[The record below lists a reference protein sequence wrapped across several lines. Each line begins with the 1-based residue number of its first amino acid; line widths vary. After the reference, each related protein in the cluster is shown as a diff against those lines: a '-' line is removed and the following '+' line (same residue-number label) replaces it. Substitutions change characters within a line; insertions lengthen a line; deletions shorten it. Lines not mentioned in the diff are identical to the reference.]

1 VVVKPAEHNSRAPA
15 KSKAANV
22 AALCDYIGGPEDEHG
37 QARTDIGHRGALN
50 LMGVDHADQVAEM
63 IDLAEVSKRSTQPVD
78 HWIISW
84 THAEQPTA
92 AQVDQVARRFL
103 EEMGLKDHQCI
114 YALHTDT
121 ANLHM
126 HLAINR
132 VHPEREIV
140 IEVNKGFSLNAA
152 FRAIAIIEH
161 EQGWKPEPNAVYR
174 VEMDGPTVHV
184 RHRDEKARA
193 AVRELPREV
202 RQHHQL
208 RERKPSRRARDI
220 EERTGDRSAER
231 IAIEDGA
238 PIIRAAKSWQELHQG
253 LAAQGMRYE
262 RQGSGGKLWVG
273 DQPVKPSSAGRD
285 CSLPALEKQL
295 GAFEPAAVQER
306 AGEVK
311 AREPEPL
318 APQAAPGWADYRK
331 AREQHYAARAAGR
344 GQKQAGQRA
353 AWEALRDRHREARAK
368 MFNESW
374 RGRGDALNALRSVL
388 ARDQAAEK
396 LELKERHQREREAAR
411 QEQRR
416 GPFPR
421 YEEWLRGRGADRE
434 AELWRHR
441 EREAPVIEGP
451 RFEQPKPED
460 IRSFEPVIDRGVVHY
475 RREGAPA
482 IAFTDQGKR
491 IAIHASERASVLA
504 ALQLSQQKWG
514 EFVVTGNDK
523 FKRLCVTVA
532 AEHGL
537 RLTNPELQAA
547 LAQERNRLQLQR
559 QEELRGQPPRPE
571 RVPAGP
577 ADPVQQRE
585 APTPASPAAPA
596 ELGRPKTVVD
606 LYRRHFDEIAARAA
620 GKPDPSRVD
629 TEIAVRLRITGR
641 SREEV
646 ARIIEVG
653 AKATRPAEDR
663 SWEKYGARA
672 AENAFG
678 VPGDRRASELAPHTD
693 RLFGIEGRNRQHEIA
708 EQQRIALERQQQ
720 LERERLQRSQGRG
733 GPERGGGGR
742 GM

>member
-1 VVVKPAEHNSRAPA
+1 VVVKPAEHNAKAPA

-22 AALCDYIGGPEDEHG
+22 AALCDYIGGPEDENG
-37 QARTDIGHRGALN
+37 QPRTDIGQRGALN

-84 THAEQPTA
+84 TQAEQPSK
-92 AQVDQVARRFL
+92 AQVDAVARRFL

-132 VHPEREIV
+132 VHPEREIAV
-140 IEVNKGFSLNAA
+140 EVNGGFFKNAA

-174 VEMDGPTVHV
+174 VEMEGQTMHV

-193 AVRELPREV
+193 AARELPREV

-208 RERKPSRRARDI
+208 RERKPSQRARDI

-285 CSLPALEKQL
+285 CSLPALEKHL
-295 GAFEPAAVQER
+295 GAFEPAVAPER
-306 AGEVK
+306 AAEVK
-311 AREPEPL
+311 AREAEPL
-318 APQAAPGWADYRK
+318 APQVAPGWADYRK

-344 GQKQAGQRA
+344 GQKQAAQRA
-353 AWEALRDRHREARAK
+353 AWEALRERHRDARAK
-368 MFNESW
+368 MFKESW

-388 ARDQAAEK
+388 ARNQAAEK
-396 LELKERHQREREAAR
+396 LELKERHQLEREAAR
-411 QEQRR
+411 KEQRR

-421 YEEWLRGRGADRE
+421 YEDWLRDRGADRA
-434 AELWRHR
+434 AERWRHR
-441 EREAPVIEGP
+441 TREAPAIEGP
-451 RFEQPKPED
+451 KYEIPKPQD
-460 IRSFEPVIDRGVVHY
+460 IRSFEPAIDRGVVHY
-475 RREGAPA
+475 RREGTPAP
-482 IAFTDQGKR
+482 AFTDQGKR
-491 IAIHASERASVLA
+491 IAIHVSERDSVLA

-514 EFVVTGNDK
+514 QFVVTGNDK
-523 FKRLCVTVA
+523 FKQLCVQIA
-532 AEHGL
+532 AEHNL
-537 RLTNPELQAA
+537 RLTNPELQAS
-547 LAQERNRLQLQR
+547 LTKERERLQLQR
-559 QEELRGQPPRPE
+559 EEQMRGPQTP
-571 RVPAGP
+571 
-577 ADPVQQRE
+577 QQRE
-585 APTPASPAAPA
+585 PAATAERGKQIETTSPASPAAPR

-606 LYRRHFDEIAARAA
+606 LYRRHLEHVTPRAS
-620 GKPDPSRVD
+620 GKLDPSRVD
-629 TEIAVRLRITGR
+629 AEIAVRLRLTGR
-641 SREEV
+641 SRDEV
-646 ARIIEVG
+646 AQIIAVG
-653 AKATRPAEDR
+653 AAATRPAEDR

-678 VPGDRRASELAPHTD
+678 VPGDRRAAELGTSVD
-693 RLFGIEGRNRQHEIA
+693 RIFGIEGRDRQREIA

-720 LERERLQRSQGRG
+720 LERERLARERGHDRG
-733 GPERGGGGR
+733 GPGGR
-742 GM
+742 G